1 MSGSGAAG
9 LGRPGAPGAFRPS
22 AREGRTQV
30 RGRGGMPPL
39 SFPGAKR
46 RGGGT
51 ADPTG
56 GETEASGA
64 PRPARGGDLPSA
76 DGGATHR
83 IQVLGLRAETVVRV
97 RTARSRGCSEGKS
110 AYCSASASPPLDF
123 RPRQP
128 RRRGGGR
135 TGAGPADS
143 LVVRPRAG
151 PGACQAQRPRRLGR
165 QAPHNTEKGVQRGD
179 RIERA
184 DRKLPRKS
192 WRVPSSGRVFLAAGT
207 ASAKALRQERHCGAE
222 GKGGQPGVV
231 WPFFRP
237 WDVMQGRDTV

>member
-1 MSGSGAAG
+1 MGALQTRQAGKLRPPGLPVRPAAETCPPQMGARRTEYKCWGCGRRPSSGSGRLDPAAARR
-9 LGRPGAPGAFRPS
+9 GRALTALRARPHPWIS
-22 AREGRTQV
+22 ARGN
-30 RGRGGMPPL
+30 RGAG
-39 SFPGAKR
+39 
-46 RGGGT
+46 
-51 ADPTG
+51 
-56 GETEASGA
+56 
-64 PRPARGGDLPSA
+64 
-76 DGGATHR
+76 
-83 IQVLGLRAETVVRV
+83 
-97 RTARSRGCSEGKS
+97 
-110 AYCSASASPPLDF
+110 
-123 RPRQP
+123 
-128 RRRGGGR
+128 GGGR

>member
-128 RRRGGGR
+128 RRRGGGGAPEPGRPIAWLSGPEQGREPVRHRGPGVSGDRHHTTQRRGYSGVTGSRER
-135 TGAGPADS
+135 TESCPVRAGVCP
-143 LVVRPRAG
+143 PRAG
-151 PGACQAQRPRRLGR
+151 CSWQRALQVQRP
-165 QAPHNTEKGVQRGD
+165 
-179 RIERA
+179 
-184 DRKLPRKS
+184 
-192 WRVPSSGRVFLAAGT
+192 
-207 ASAKALRQERHCGAE
+207 
-222 GKGGQPGVV
+222 
-231 WPFFRP
+231 
-237 WDVMQGRDTV
+237 